1 MAAAP
6 ADTVLAHVAELQR
19 RDEEIA
25 VQIEAVRA
33 LEERVG
39 AVRARAGFVGE
50 ALERIPLARDEV
62 TRRRR
67 DADAAVETAA
77 AELERAS
84 SRLAALES
92 SRRRSTDELERARKE
107 DATAREAL
115 SDAAAARARM
125 DEREEALTEEESA
138 LRAERGELGRAAVGI
153 ASELERIGRVTE
165 AARVA
170 PGETLAELDD
180 WGGRVRSALF
190 VVRGTLEAERERVVV
205 EANALGTSVL
215 GEELGASG
223 VALVRRR
230 LEAALRG

>member
-25 VQIEAVRA
+25 GQIEAVRA

-39 AVRARAGFVGE
+39 VVRARAAFVGE

-84 SRLAALES
+84 SRLATLES

-115 SDAAAARARM
+115 SDAAAARARL
-125 DEREEALTEEESA
+125 DGRDEALIEEESA

-153 ASELERIGRVTE
+153 ASELEGIGRVTE
-165 AARVA
+165 AAKVS

>member
-25 VQIEAVRA
+25 GQIEAVRA

-39 AVRARAGFVGE
+39 AVRARAAFVGE

-115 SDAAAARARM
+115 SDAAAARARL
-125 DEREEALTEEESA
+125 DGRDEALIEEESA

-190 VVRGTLEAERERVVV
+190 VVRGTLEADRERVVM
-205 EANALGTSVL
+205 EANALGASLL

-230 LEAALRG
+230 LETALRR

>member
-6 ADTVLAHVAELQR
+6 ADAVLAHVAELQR
-19 RDEEIA
+19 RDEELA
-25 VQIEAVRA
+25 GQIEGVRA

-39 AVRARAGFVGE
+39 AVRARATFVGE
-50 ALERIPLARDEV
+50 ALERIPLEREEV
-62 TRRRR
+62 ARRRR

-84 SRLAALES
+84 SRLATLES

-115 SDAAAARARM
+115 SDAAAARARLG
-125 DEREEALTEEESA
+125 EREETLTEEESA
-138 LRAERGELGRAAVGI
+138 LRAERGELGQAAVGI
-153 ASELERIGRVTE
+153 ASELEGISRVTA

-205 EANALGTSVL
+205 EANALGASVL

>member
-6 ADTVLAHVAELQR
+6 ADAVLAHVAELQR
-19 RDEEIA
+19 RDEELA
-25 VQIEAVRA
+25 GQIEGVRA

-39 AVRARAGFVGE
+39 AVRARAAFVGE
-50 ALERIPLARDEV
+50 TLERIPLEREEV
-62 TRRRR
+62 ARRRR

-84 SRLAALES
+84 SRLATLES

-115 SDAAAARARM
+115 SDAAAARARLG
-125 DEREEALTEEESA
+125 EREEALTEEESA
-138 LRAERGELGRAAVGI
+138 LRAERGELGQAAVGI
-153 ASELERIGRVTE
+153 ASELEGISRVT
-165 AARVA
+165 ATARVA

-205 EANALGTSVL
+205 EANALGASVL

>member
-25 VQIEAVRA
+25 GQIEAVRA
-33 LEERVG
+33 VEERVG
-39 AVRARAGFVGE
+39 AVRARAAFVGE

-84 SRLAALES
+84 SRLATLES

-190 VVRGTLEAERERVVV
+190 VVRGTLEAERERVVM
-205 EANALGTSVL
+205 EANALGASVL

-230 LEAALRG
+230 LETALRR

>member
-6 ADTVLAHVAELQR
+6 ADAVLAHVAELQR
-19 RDEEIA
+19 RDEELA
-25 VQIEAVRA
+25 GQIEGVRA

-39 AVRARAGFVGE
+39 AVRARAAFVGE
-50 ALERIPLARDEV
+50 TLERIPLEREEV
-62 TRRRR
+62 ARRRR

-84 SRLAALES
+84 SRLATLES

-115 SDAAAARARM
+115 SDAAAARARV
-125 DEREEALTEEESA
+125 DEREETLTEEASA
-138 LRAERGELGRAAVGI
+138 LRAERGELGQAAVGI
-153 ASELERIGRVTE
+153 ASELAGISRVT
-165 AARVA
+165 ATARVV

-205 EANALGTSVL
+205 EANALGASVL